1 MGHSRCLLLLR
12 VQRRSDE
19 IPVQIPVFPI
29 LPIPAPQCFV
39 GWVPQ
44 LPDRLIG
51 LIPGCDVCFYR
62 PHPLFIWIH
71 PCPFPVQLFVRR
83 ALCLLRMCDETLS
96 GDLTALSARVE
107 RLEDGARRGKILRS
121 AVPAQTGQASSPAP
135 EAAPAPAP
143 AAAEDAPPGR
153 SRLCRRNPGSGCSTR
168 RRPRPGQRPRR
179 RRLPRRL
186 PGVRVRQRP
195 AVTGGGRW
203 RRAAKAVCRPC
214 TGYFWISAPAC
225 WRETC

>member
-51 LIPGCDVCFYR
+51 LTPGCDVCFYR

-143 AAAEDAPPGR
+143 AAAEDAPPWEEPPLPEEPGERVFDAPEAPARAEAPPPAASAPETAR
-153 SRLCRRNPGSGCSTR
+153 S
-168 RRPRPGQRPRR
+168 PRPAAAGGDWWRALAEGCKG
-179 RRLPRRL
+179 RLP
-186 PGVRVRQRP
+186 PMYRV
-195 AVTGGGRW
+195 
-203 RRAAKAVCRPC
+203 
-214 TGYFWISAPAC
+214 FLD
-225 WRETC
+225 